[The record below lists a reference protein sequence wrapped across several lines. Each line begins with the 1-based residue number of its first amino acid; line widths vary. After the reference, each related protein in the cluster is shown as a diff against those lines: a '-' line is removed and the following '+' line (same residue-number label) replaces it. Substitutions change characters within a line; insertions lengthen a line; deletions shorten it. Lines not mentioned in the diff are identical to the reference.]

1 MPLCVDATA
10 ALSFVLKAALAG
22 AGEVDIVGWELKHAC
37 TLALG
42 SNPSLLEAL
51 ASPAVYVNLLPAES
65 AGAETAV
72 GWGAR

>member
-1 MPLCVDATA
+1 MRLQLCR
-10 ALSFVLKAALAG
+10 SFSTAALAG

-51 ASPAVYVNLLPAES
+51 ASPAVYVNLLPAKNG
-65 AGAETAV
+65 GAETAV
-72 GWGAR
+72 GWGGR

>member
-1 MPLCVDATA
+1 MRGCDCSS
-10 ALSFVLKAALAG
+10 SFVLNASLAG

-51 ASPAVYVNLLPAES
+51 ASPAVYVNLLPAET
-65 AGAETAV
+65 AGAEPAV
-72 GWGAR
+72 GWGGR

>member
-1 MPLCVDATA
+1 M
-10 ALSFVLKAALAG
+10 
-22 AGEVDIVGWELKHAC
+22 DIVGWELKHAC

-65 AGAETAV
+65 AGAEPAV
-72 GWGAR
+72 GWGGR